1 MNQLPIIQFICYAWD
16 AILYNIIGLLLI
28 YFFYILYYEEI
39 SGLFNLIKTN
49 LKTNSSNNS
58 FYHPKISVIGWAR
71 IIGITFLVLLVLA
84 FYVWAC
90 LTWPIVW
97 ISLLVTIIIVGA
109 ILALCTK
116 IFGDYDSFFED
127 ISEMNRS
134 IINYM
139 YDSVYV
145 NSRYS
150 PKVNVKWILKWLMIV
165 LSIVAM
171 SIAGISSID
180 FKETKNTISSIM
192 PEVED
197 EDINTPK
204 NLTLLAKYPNAFSPY
219 DNGKDLKRMLDEMD
233 TVQIRLDDLS
243 DMTYHQANILINAL
257 YAEKGMIFSDK
268 QLSTFF
274 QQCYWYKGKSQN
286 TPKLRDKKK
295 DNWRVVNRYL
305 YNLK

>member
-1 MNQLPIIQFICYAWD
+1 MNQLPIIQFLCYAWD

-28 YFFYILYYEEI
+28 YIFYILYYEEI
-39 SGLFNLIKTN
+39 SGLFNLI
-49 LKTNSSNNS
+49 KTNSSNNS

-71 IIGITFLVLLVLA
+71 IIGITFLALFVLA
-84 FYVWAC
+84 LYVWAC

-109 ILALCTK
+109 ILF
-116 IFGDYDSFFED
+116 IFGDSVFED
-127 ISEMNRS
+127 ISEMNSS
-134 IINYM
+134 IIDYV
-139 YDSVYV
+139 YDSVYK
-145 NSRYS
+145 SRYS
-150 PKVNVKWILKWLMIV
+150 PKVNVKWIRKWLMIV

-171 SIAGISSID
+171 SIAIYKGISSID

-197 EDINTPK
+197 DDINTPK
-204 NLTLLAKYPNAFSPY
+204 HLTLLAKYPKAFSPY

-274 QQCYWYKGKSQN
+274 QQCYWYKGKSQK

>member
-28 YFFYILYYEEI
+28 YIFYILYYEEI

-58 FYHPKISVIGWAR
+58 FYHPKISVIGWAC
-71 IIGITFLVLLVLA
+71 IIGIIFLFLLVLA

-90 LTWPIVW
+90 LTLPIVW
-97 ISLLVTIIIVGA
+97 ISLLVSIIIVGA
-109 ILALCTK
+109 IVALCTK
-116 IFGDYDSFFED
+116 IFGDNDSFFKD
-127 ISEMNRS
+127 ISKMNSS
-134 IINYM
+134 IIDYVYGND
-139 YDSVYV
+139 DS
-145 NSRYS
+145 YS
-150 PKVNVKWILKWLMIV
+150 PKVNVKWIRKWLMIIV
-165 LSIVAM
+165 LSIVA
-171 SIAGISSID
+171 IYKGISSID

-197 EDINTPK
+197 DDINTPK
-204 NLTLLAKYPNAFSPY
+204 HLTLLAKYPNAFSPY
-219 DNGKDLKRMLDEMD
+219 DNGKDLKQMLDEMD
-233 TVQIRLDDLS
+233 TVQISLDDLS

-257 YAEKGMIFSDK
+257 YAEKGMIFTDK

-274 QQCYWYKGKSQN
+274 QQCYWYKGKTKN
-286 TPKLRDKKK
+286 TPKLRNKKK